1 MVAISEMSRDGARS
15 LRRVGGVKL
24 AGVLAGVAL
33 TAAAC
38 GSKSS
43 GGTTAPTSAAPAGGG
58 ATIAVSTAKVGS
70 VGTVLV
76 SSKGFTLYK
85 FALDKPGKI
94 ACVSSTCVSTWPPLL
109 VPSGDHVASMSG
121 LSTEKRPNG
130 DVQVTY
136 KGSPVYMFSG
146 DSKAGQANGV
156 GIPDWSVASTTSS
169 VTAST
174 SPPTTG
180 GGYGY

>member
-1 MVAISEMSRDGARS
+1 
-15 LRRVGGVKL
+15 VKL
-24 AGVLAGVAL
+24 AGGLAGLAL
-33 TAAAC
+33 MAAAC
-38 GSKSS
+38 GSTAS
-43 GGTTAPTSAAPAGGG
+43 GGGSTTAAPAGGG
-58 ATIAVSTAKVGS
+58 STVAVSTAKVAS

-76 SSKGFTLYK
+76 SASGRTLYK
-85 FALDKPGKI
+85 YALDKPGKI

-109 VPSGDHVASMSG
+109 VPSGDHLASMSG
-121 LSTEKRPNG
+121 LSTETRPNG

-156 GIPDWSVASTTSS
+156 GIPHWSVASTAAVTSS
-169 VTAST
+169 TA
-174 SPPTTG
+174 PATTG